1 MTFIKI
7 QLRTSSPQS
16 DSGVLYYC
24 LTGKG
29 NACLFSSGKRVLA
42 SEWDSRSMHVVIPAN
57 VSFERSEYL
66 IEVQN
71 CICKD
76 IGLLNSLI
84 AQFESSGLSYSS
96 WDIIEKFRNLS
107 KGVGLVHFME
117 SLIAKLKS
125 SGSVGTARTYV
136 SAMRSFCKFYGNENL
151 MLSEINASLIS
162 EYENWLKGRNVT
174 LNTISF
180 YMRILRAV
188 YNKAVESGLVEQ
200 NYPFRKVYT
209 GVEKT
214 VKRAVD
220 ISVVQ
225 QIRDCDL
232 SWDSH
237 LAFSRDLFMLSFF
250 LRGMS
255 FVDLAFLR
263 KKDLE
268 NGVLTYRR
276 RKTWQR
282 LHIKWMPCME
292 EIVSRYSSEAI
303 NSPYLLPIIDPQSEI
318 AEDVQYI
325 KALQRINYSL
335 HKISNMLNIDNLT
348 TYTARHTWASSAHR
362 KNIPVSVICQGM
374 GHSSE
379 KTTSIYLASLEDK
392 YVDYA
397 NEAVI
402 GDLL

>member
-1 MTFIKI
+1 
-7 QLRTSSPQS
+7 
-16 DSGVLYYC
+16 
-24 LTGKG
+24 
-29 NACLFSSGKRVLA
+29 
-42 SEWDSRSMHVVIPAN
+42 MHVVIPAN

-66 IEVQN
+66 IEVQK

-200 NYPFRKVYT
+200 NYLW
-209 GVEKT
+209 G
-214 VKRAVD
+214 
-220 ISVVQ
+220 
-225 QIRDCDL
+225 
-232 SWDSH
+232 
-237 LAFSRDLFMLSFF
+237 
-250 LRGMS
+250 
-255 FVDLAFLR
+255 
-263 KKDLE
+263 
-268 NGVLTYRR
+268 
-276 RKTWQR
+276 
-282 LHIKWMPCME
+282 
-292 EIVSRYSSEAI
+292 
-303 NSPYLLPIIDPQSEI
+303 
-318 AEDVQYI
+318 
-325 KALQRINYSL
+325 
-335 HKISNMLNIDNLT
+335 
-348 TYTARHTWASSAHR
+348 
-362 KNIPVSVICQGM
+362 
-374 GHSSE
+374 
-379 KTTSIYLASLEDK
+379 
-392 YVDYA
+392 
-397 NEAVI
+397 
-402 GDLL
+402 